1 MEYLDHLSH
10 DAITDSN
17 NFAYTAAL
25 FSELWA

>member
-1 MEYLDHLSH
+1 MEYLDHFGH

-17 NFAYTAAL
+17 NSAVTTAS